1 MNQPNPTQPQKQ
13 DSETPWGIVFR
24 QLTEPS
30 KQISEIGERQ
40 KAQIASGLILLM
52 GIGSLIGAIVGREES
67 RPYQFLSL
75 ILIVIAY
82 FFSRTRFHSF
92 GTFLFLLSISALPF
106 IVILTRADGE
116 IQGQIYSWLPLTLI
130 IASALINRWAL
141 FLLTGLL
148 VGAILSLSMIYTG
161 DQFPLQAR
169 QIASTSGIITI
180 IGLLLIYLE
189 TVRGNIE
196 KLRLGELRKINEELS
211 QVSQFL
217 EERVTER
224 TAQLDR
230 KTSQL
235 EASAMVARS
244 AAETTDIREL
254 LDTVVNQ
261 ISNRFGFY
269 HTGIFLSDSSR
280 QKVYLAAA
288 SSEGGKRLLSRG
300 HSLNI
305 GREGVVGYAAYEKRP
320 RVAQDIDRENVY
332 FRNPELPDT
341 RSEAALPLVIKNQAI
356 GVLDIQ
362 STEESPFSAEDLFI
376 LQTMADQI
384 ALAIQNARLLDES
397 RSALEQLQ
405 SITAQAIQDAWRS
418 YIGQRH
424 PGYVYRSGD
433 VVPISESKPG
443 LDEKESKT
451 LEVGIVLRGQRI
463 GIINLKRSTSQTGWT
478 EKEQDFTEKIASQL
492 ALAIENARLLEESQR
507 RAARE
512 QTLNELT
519 TRLSRSLDLETLL
532 QNAVLE
538 LHKLPQ
544 VTDASVMITPQEV
557 RKQP

>member
-1 MNQPNPTQPQKQ
+1 MNQSDNHPTWAEQVSPKTAWQQFSDFLTAPHASIKEISQQK
-13 DSETPWGIVFR
+13 R
-24 QLTEPS
+24 ARLT
-30 KQISEIGERQ
+30 
-40 KAQIASGLILLM
+40 AGLILIILVL
-52 GIGSLIGAIVGREES
+52 SLVGGLAGQVES
-67 RPYQFLSL
+67 RPYQLALF
-75 ILIVIAY
+75 VIALFAY
-82 FFSRTRFHSF
+82 VLSRGRFFSF
-92 GTFLFLLSISALPF
+92 GGFIFVLALSATPF
-106 IVILTRADGE
+106 ITILVRADG
-116 IQGQIYSWLPLTLI
+116 IIAPRIYAWLPLAVV
-130 IASALINRWAL
+130 IASVLVNRWAL
-141 FLLTGLL
+141 FLFTGLL
-148 VGAILSLSMIYTG
+148 SGAIVALNLFYPDQGQTIGQAAGIVASL
-161 DQFPLQAR
+161 
-169 QIASTSGIITI
+169 GI
-180 IGLLLIYLE
+180 LLIYLE
-189 TVRGNIE
+189 NFRIEIE
-196 KLRLGELRKINEELS
+196 KVRLSELTQANKELATIS
-211 QVSQFL
+211 QLL
-217 EERVTER
+217 EERVAER

-254 LDTVVNQ
+254 LDIVVSQ
-261 ISNRFGFY
+261 ISHRFGFY

-288 SSEGGKRLLSRG
+288 SSEGGKRLLARG

-405 SITAQAIQDAWRS
+405 SITTHAIQDAWRS
-418 YIGQRH
+418 YAGQRH
-424 PGYVYRSGD
+424 PGYVYSSGD

-443 LDEKESKT
+443 LDEKESRA

-463 GIINLKRSTSQTGWT
+463 GVINLKRSASQTDWT

-544 VTDASVMITPQEV
+544 VTDASVMITPQEM